1 MFIAQVFTLYPEYFP
16 GPFKNGLYGKAI
28 EKKIWDL
35 RTVNIRDYA
44 IDKHK
49 TVDDTP
55 YGGGSG
61 MLIKPDVLAKSLDKN
76 INRDEKIVYLSPKGK
91 VFNQKIAKE
100 LSLENKVNIICGHF
114 EGIDQRVLENRK
126 IDEISLGDFVLSGGE
141 TATYVFLDAILR
153 LIPGVLGNE
162 KSTSEES
169 FENGLLEYPQYTKPQ
184 IWEEKSVPNVLL
196 SGDHAKIKDWRLSQS
211 EAITRDRRPDLW
223 QKYNKKTNL
232 INLQMKT
239 IEEINQ
245 ANVKKIAAEK
255 KLPNFFPGDI
265 VKIGVR
271 ITEGKRDRI
280 QYFEGVCIAKKN
292 RDLNSSFTVRK
303 ISFGEGV
310 ERTFALYSPIVDSIK
325 VIRSGKVRRA
335 KLYYLRDRTGK
346 SARIAEKIK
355 KKIGIDVD
363 VKTEQPT
370 AQNVTKTEESNITEE
385 TKVEKESVEKKI
397 PLKKN
402 EKETLKDKK

>member
-1 MFIAQVFTLYPEYFP
+1 MLQAQVFTLYPEIFP
-16 GPFKNGLYGKAI
+16 GPLNKGLYGKAMA
-28 EKKIWDL
+28 KKLWNLNVI
-35 RTVNIRDYA
+35 NIRDA
-44 IDKHK
+44 ATDKHK

-223 QKYNKKTNL
+223 QKYNKKN
-232 INLQMKT
+232 
-239 IEEINQ
+239 
-245 ANVKKIAAEK
+245 
-255 KLPNFFPGDI
+255 
-265 VKIGVR
+265 
-271 ITEGKRDRI
+271 
-280 QYFEGVCIAKKN
+280 
-292 RDLNSSFTVRK
+292 
-303 ISFGEGV
+303 
-310 ERTFALYSPIVDSIK
+310 
-325 VIRSGKVRRA
+325 
-335 KLYYLRDRTGK
+335 
-346 SARIAEKIK
+346 
-355 KKIGIDVD
+355 
-363 VKTEQPT
+363 
-370 AQNVTKTEESNITEE
+370 
-385 TKVEKESVEKKI
+385 
-397 PLKKN
+397 
-402 EKETLKDKK
+402 